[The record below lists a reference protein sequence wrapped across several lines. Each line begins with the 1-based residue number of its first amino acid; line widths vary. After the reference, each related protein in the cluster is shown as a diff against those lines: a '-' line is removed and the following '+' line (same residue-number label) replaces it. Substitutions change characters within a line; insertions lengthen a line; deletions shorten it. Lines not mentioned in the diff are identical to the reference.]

1 MKNLNLRN
9 KVTNS
14 HGITLVA
21 LVITIVVLLILATV
35 TVQTLTGN
43 NGLITK
49 AETAVQSNKE
59 SQELEKI
66 QLAVLSVKMKNNGK
80 LSTDDLNNEL
90 NVKTIE
96 KKGYNWY
103 YNGYSIDEKGNVE
116 KYNKILPKEYHQV
129 EYIESS
135 GTQYIDTRIN
145 SNTNMFIELEMS
157 YNNNTPKWGC
167 IFGMVNS
174 INNTNTYIAP
184 NSTWDKNKFFYH
196 LPNALNWENSFVSF
210 TTNKTRIIYD
220 GINGNINA
228 YTYSFNFAP
237 INYDFNADMY
247 LFAYRNLPI
256 QSIQPVSA
264 KLYNCY
270 ISKDNITRNFIPCYS
285 TTTVTDVDGI
295 ERPVGTVGM
304 YDTVEG
310 KFYVNKGTGTFGY
323 ETEDGTYV
331 SPQNN

>member
-103 YNGYSIDEKGNVE
+103 YNGYSIDEETGE
-116 KYNKILPKEYHQV
+116 
-129 EYIESS
+129 
-135 GTQYIDTRIN
+135 
-145 SNTNMFIELEMS
+145 
-157 YNNNTPKWGC
+157 
-167 IFGMVNS
+167 
-174 INNTNTYIAP
+174 
-184 NSTWDKNKFFYH
+184 
-196 LPNALNWENSFVSF
+196 
-210 TTNKTRIIYD
+210 
-220 GINGNINA
+220 
-228 YTYSFNFAP
+228 
-237 INYDFNADMY
+237 
-247 LFAYRNLPI
+247 
-256 QSIQPVSA
+256 
-264 KLYNCY
+264 
-270 ISKDNITRNFIPCYS
+270 
-285 TTTVTDVDGI
+285 I
-295 ERPVGTVGM
+295 ERKVIVRFSRYANGTR
-304 YDTVEG
+304 DWFFTIS
-310 KFYVNKGTGTFGY
+310 F
-323 ETEDGTYV
+323 
-331 SPQNN
+331 